1 MPSRCPTCGSNV
13 VQIVTGTG
21 ASRYVMCAG
30 CGREAPVVRAETA
43 PRNPADDSVARWS
56 SRSSQPPTTSRTLRD
71 ALSAGALLL
80 GSDEQDLESR

>member
-13 VQIVTGTG
+13 VQIVAGTG

-30 CGREAPVVRAETA
+30 CGQEAPIVRAEMA
-43 PRNPADDSVARWS
+43 PRNPVDFLAARWS
-56 SRSSQPPTTSRTLRD
+56 RRSSQPTTSRTLHD

>member
-13 VQIVTGTG
+13 VQIVAGTD

-30 CGREAPVVRAETA
+30 CGQEAPIVRAGMG
-43 PRNPADDSVARWS
+43 PWSPADFLAARWNKK
-56 SRSSQPPTTSRTLRD
+56 SSQPTTSWTLRD

-80 GSDEQDLESR
+80 SSDEQDLESR

>member
-13 VQIVTGTG
+13 VQIVTGTD

-30 CGREAPVVRAETA
+30 CGREAPIVRAGMA
-43 PRNPADDSVARWS
+43 PWNPADFRAARS
-56 SRSSQPPTTSRTLRD
+56 SKKSSQPTTTSRTLRD

-80 GSDEQDLESR
+80 SSDEHDLESR

>member
-1 MPSRCPTCGSNV
+1 MPSRCATCGSNV
-13 VQIVTGTG
+13 AQIVAGTG

-30 CGREAPVVRAETA
+30 CGQEAPIVRAEMA
-43 PRNPADDSVARWS
+43 PRNPADFRAARWRR
-56 SRSSQPPTTSRTLRD
+56 RSSQPTTTSRTLHD

>member
-13 VQIVTGTG
+13 VQIVTGTD

-30 CGREAPVVRAETA
+30 CGQEAPIVRAEMA
-43 PRNPADDSVARWS
+43 PQNPADFRGARWS
-56 SRSSQPPTTSRTLRD
+56 KKSSQPTTTSRTLRD